1 MTLKSKSRLRAPQ
14 RAKRKVVINSN
25 KVVINNFK
33 LTRPN
38 DVLVTLI
45 YHKPQICWILLFL
58 LILPVKSRG
67 LKLCVFI
74 FWIFSFLTFY
84 FLFSSVLFTLL
95 VSTFSD
101 IYSNDVLVTLIY
113 HKPQICWI
121 LLFLLILPV
130 KSRGLKLCVFIFW
143 IFSFLTFYFLFS
155 SVLFTLL
162 VSTFSDIYFKN
173 YQLEGYGPGRFCFFQ
188 QREEDS

>member
-58 LILPVKSRG
+58 HILPVKSRG

-74 FWIFSFLTFY
+74 FRIFSFLTFY

-95 VSTFSD
+95 VS
-101 IYSNDVLVTLIY
+101 I
-113 HKPQICWI
+113 
-121 LLFLLILPV
+121 
-130 KSRGLKLCVFIFW
+130 
-143 IFSFLTFYFLFS
+143 
-155 SVLFTLL
+155 
-162 VSTFSDIYFKN
+162 FSDIYFKY
-173 YQLEGYGPGRFCFFQ
+173 YQLEGYGPGRFCFF
-188 QREEDS
+188 RTDAEGRGFLMRPRNKRWVE